1 MTRSDP
7 EYPLSDLALARRLEA
22 AEGHANAAFVASRGR
37 LQPEVGATWK
47 EVAGTLVMFDGVVS
61 PLTQT
66 FGLGTL
72 GTADDGTLGEI
83 EAFMEERGAHVY
95 HEVSP
100 MADSSLLLLL
110 PARGYW
116 PVELTSVMH
125 RPTTIPV
132 PDADAQVRVRRIEP
146 GEVESWADTAAR
158 GWGQTPELAEFM
170 RDFGTITASAEGT
183 VPFLAEIDGEPV
195 ATGALAMHGGVAL
208 LAGASTVPAARKQ
221 GAQRALLQARL
232 RYAAEHGCD
241 LAMMGAEPG
250 SASQIFDGFAKLA
263 QMIWSCPRGCQKCDL
278 ALERPTQ
285 FDERG

>member
-22 AEGHANAAFVASRGR
+22 AEGRANAAFVSSRAR

-47 EVAGTLVMFDGVVS
+47 EVAGTLVMFDGVGS

-100 MADSSLLLLL
+100 LADSSLLLLL

-125 RPTTIPV
+125 RPTTIAV
-132 PDADAQVRVRRIEP
+132 PGAESQVRVRRIEP
-146 GEVESWADTAAR
+146 GEVDLWADTAAR
-158 GWGQTPELAEFM
+158 GWGETPEVAEFM
-170 RDFGTITASAEGT
+170 RAFGTITARAEGT

-195 ATGALAMHGGVAL
+195 ATGALAMHGDVAL

-250 SASQIFDGFAKLA
+250 SASQRNAERQGFRIAYTRIKWHLPPA
-263 QMIWSCPRGCQKCDL
+263 
-278 ALERPTQ
+278 
-285 FDERG
+285 

>member
-1 MTRSDP
+1 MTRTDP

-22 AEGHANAAFVASRGR
+22 AEGRANAAFVASRAR

-47 EVAGTLVMFDGVVS
+47 EVAGTLVMFDGVGS

-72 GTADDGTLGEI
+72 GEATAATLSEI
-83 EAFMEERGAHVY
+83 EEFMHERGAEVF

-100 MADSSLLLLL
+100 MAGMPLLEVL
-110 PARGYW
+110 ASRGYR

-125 RPTTIPV
+125 RPTTLPV
-132 PDADAQVRVRRIEP
+132 PGADAQVRVRRIEP
-146 GEVESWADTAAR
+146 GEVDLWADTAAR
-158 GWGQTPELAEFM
+158 GWGETPELAEFM
-170 RDFGTITASAEGT
+170 RAFGTITASAEGT
-183 VPFLAEIDGEPV
+183 VPFLAEVDGEPV

-250 SASQIFDGFAKLA
+250 SASQRNAERQGFRIAYTRIKWHLPPA
-263 QMIWSCPRGCQKCDL
+263 TK
-278 ALERPTQ
+278 
-285 FDERG
+285 

>member
-22 AEGHANAAFVASRGR
+22 AEGRANAAFVSSRAR

-47 EVAGTLVMFDGVVS
+47 EVAGTLVMFDGVGS

-100 MADSSLLLLL
+100 LADSSLLLLL

-125 RPTTIPV
+125 RPTTIAV
-132 PDADAQVRVRRIEP
+132 PGAESQVRVRRIEP
-146 GEVESWADTAAR
+146 GEVDLWADTAAR
-158 GWGQTPELAEFM
+158 GWGETPEVAEFM
-170 RDFGTITASAEGT
+170 RAFGTITARAEGT

-195 ATGALAMHGGVAL
+195 ATGALAMHGDVAL

-250 SASQIFDGFAKLA
+250 SASQRNAERQGFRIAYTRTKWQL
-263 QMIWSCPRGCQKCDL
+263 R
-278 ALERPTQ
+278 R
-285 FDERG
+285 

>member
-1 MTRSDP
+1 MTLSHP

-22 AEGHANAAFVASRGR
+22 AEGRANSAFVASRAR
-37 LQPEVGATWK
+37 LQPEAGATWK
-47 EVAGTLVMFDGVVS
+47 EVAGTLVMFDGVGS

-72 GTADDGTLGEI
+72 GEVTDGALGEI
-83 EAFMEERGAHVY
+83 EGFMHERGAEVF

-100 MADSSLLLLL
+100 MAGMPLLEVL
-110 PARGYW
+110 ASRGYR

-125 RPTTIPV
+125 RPTTMPV
-132 PDADAQVRVRRIEP
+132 PGADAQVRVRRIEP
-146 GEVESWADTAAR
+146 GEVDMWADTAAR
-158 GWGQTPELAEFM
+158 GWGETPELAEFM
-170 RDFGTITASAEGT
+170 RAFGTITASAEGT

-250 SASQIFDGFAKLA
+250 SASQRNAERQGFRIAYTRIKWHLPPA
-263 QMIWSCPRGCQKCDL
+263 TK
-278 ALERPTQ
+278 
-285 FDERG
+285 